1 MAKMAMTLSMA
12 EQVMIYYR
20 TRMVM
25 MYIFLVEAMVAILLL
40 MNVRLAFGM
49 ILADRIAVA
58 RTIRLYFVV
67 MFVQKM

>member
-1 MAKMAMTLSMA
+1 
-12 EQVMIYYR
+12 
-20 TRMVM
+20 M